1 VAHSGAAGVQ
11 PGDGKASSM
20 RRSSTVPRASI
31 KIHGG
36 HSGLTSGA
44 RQSQQA
50 PLFGW
55 PINLD
60 GVRADI
66 RGGIYSIA
74 RDGWHVVSEE
84 VAYYLSQVVNRSN

>member
-1 VAHSGAAGVQ
+1 
-11 PGDGKASSM
+11 M
-20 RRSSTVPRASI
+20 
-31 KIHGG
+31 
-36 HSGLTSGA
+36 L
-44 RQSQQA
+44 

-74 RDGWHVVSEE
+74 RDGWHVFSEE
-84 VAYYLSQVVNRSN
+84 VAYYRSQVVNQSN